1 MFFANLLHVFQT
13 AQLWGSPQVH
23 ALPVLCLRLI
33 VQVSSCL
40 KEINASCDRW
50 HMIPRES
57 QLGEGIKMTILH
69 LWSERNDAAT
79 CAWPNFPASAPL
91 RILTLL
97 RHLARDT
104 GIGLGRRF
112 HRIFQK
118 FFRSAKSFT
127 VIQSSLNHLAEAIAG
142 VYLSSTSAL
151 VSALVG
157 RAYRG
162 MIRKACRHVFGVWEW
177 STLTNCRA
185 MSVADAVSRFKEQAG
200 SGVKLENQCLS
211 SDIIHPKP
219 PKSSWLEALAHCLW
233 GGQLRVECHAMLA
246 MPSYEAFPGFQANA
260 SLQAY
265 LNFDPHA
272 ESEVCNKADQS
283 CIETGKKMKVLN
295 VSTYASWCSIIKPTW
310 IRLPFTF
317 FNM

>member
-1 MFFANLLHVFQT
+1 MTYDSKRIATWWGNQNDNSTPLKWTEWRSYVCMTQLSSFSSVAHSDFAEAPCQRHRDRTRQE
-13 AQLWGSPQVH
+13 
-23 ALPVLCLRLI
+23 I
-33 VQVSSCL
+33 SSD
-40 KEINASCDRW
+40 I
-50 HMIPRES
+50 
-57 QLGEGIKMTILH
+57 
-69 LWSERNDAAT
+69 SEV
-79 CAWPNFPASAPL
+79 
-91 RILTLL
+91 
-97 RHLARDT
+97 
-104 GIGLGRRF
+104 
-112 HRIFQK
+112 
-118 FFRSAKSFT
+118 FRSAKSFT